1 MKRLI
6 AIIAAGLVAFSA
18 AQLSAQST
26 MTDQQVLTYV
36 KEGIAAG
43 KSRKMM
49 TNELIARGV
58 NRAQA
63 ERVKKLYEQQQG
75 GAEGVVEIEDD
86 MARSREHTPTIES
99 AYEVDDLIADQIVR
113 NEDVAAIEA
122 SSAVWGHNIFNSKT
136 LTFSPSANLPTPRNY
151 VLGPGDE
158 VIIDIFGANQ
168 TSLRRVISPEG
179 SINVDLLGPVYLNG
193 KTIEAADK
201 YLKQRLSAIYNGLN
215 NEEKEATDIQLTL
228 GHIRSVQINI
238 VGESANQGTYMVN
251 SLSTVYHALHQSG
264 GVNSNGTV
272 RGIKVVRHGKTVAV
286 VDVYDFLLTGN
297 RKNDIRMEEGD
308 IVLIEP
314 YCQIVKLNGYVKR
327 AMNFELKEGETVSD
341 LLRYAGGFGRSAYT
355 GSLTVVRQ
363 SERDYAVFTVNS
375 DEFSSFKLQ
384 DGDEVTVSKLEAR
397 FENRVSVKGSVYMS
411 GIYQLG
417 NDIRNVRQLIAK
429 AGGLLPE
436 AFQQHAVLYRE
447 RPDRSLEVLP
457 VDVEAILNGSKPDIE
472 LRKND
477 ELFIPS
483 IYDLNDRGTLTIE
496 GEVATPGTF
505 PYADNVTLEDLIIQ
519 AGGLLRSA
527 SVVRVD
533 VNRKVVDSSSLHAKN
548 DISELFTFPIRED
561 FSIDG
566 ASNFVLQP
574 YDIVHVRRSPSYV
587 ESKFVNITG
596 EVNFPGSYVMSK
608 REERVSDLV
617 AKAGN
622 ISDYAYVHGARLWR
636 KMNATELEQLKRAVR
651 SMRVENDSVF
661 AIVDE
666 TYLVALD
673 LEKAL
678 ANPGGEYDLVLRE
691 GDRLDV
697 PVLNNTVHVNGAVQM
712 PNVVVYSSKMS
723 KNDYI
728 KEAGGYLKSAR
739 KSKAF
744 VVYMNGHVK
753 PLKRST
759 KIEPGCEIYV
769 PMKKKKQYNVA
780 QGIGI
785 LSSLASLGTMTATL
799 VNLLR

>member
-1 MKRLI
+1 MRKLFAFI
-6 AIIAAGLVAFSA
+6 VAGLLSLSA

-36 KEGIAAG
+36 KDGIAAG
-43 KSRKMM
+43 KSRKTL
-49 TNELIARGV
+49 TNELVVKGV

-63 ERVKKLYEQQQG
+63 ERVKKLYEQQKG
-75 GAEGVVEIEDD
+75 GADGVAEFEDD
-86 MARSREHTPTIES
+86 MARSREHAPIES
-99 AYEVDDLIADQIVR
+99 ASDADDLIADQIVQD
-113 NEDVAAIEA
+113 EEAAAIEA
-122 SSAVWGHNIFNSKT
+122 SSAIWGHNIFNSKT

-158 VIIDIFGANQ
+158 IIIDIFGANQ
-168 TSLRRVISPEG
+168 TTLRRVISPEG
-179 SINVDLLGPVYLNG
+179 SINVDILGPVYLNG

-201 YLKQRLSAIYNGLN
+201 YLKQRLSSIYNGLN
-215 NEEKEATDIQLTL
+215 NEDKEVTDIQITL
-228 GHIRSVQINI
+228 GQIRSVQINI

-251 SLSTVYHALHQSG
+251 SLSTVYHALHRSG

-308 IVLIEP
+308 IILIEP

-327 AMNFELKEGETVSD
+327 AMNFELKEGETIGD

-355 GSLTVVRQ
+355 GSLTVIRQ

-375 DEFSSFKLQ
+375 DEYSTFKLQ
-384 DGDEVTVSKLEAR
+384 DGDEITVSKLEAR
-397 FENRVSVKGSVYMS
+397 FENRVSIKGSVYMS

-417 NDIRNVRQLIAK
+417 NDISNVRQLIAK

-447 RPDRSLEVLP
+447 RPDRSLEVLS

-477 ELFIPS
+477 ELYIPS
-483 IYDLNDRGTLTIE
+483 IYDLNDRGTLTIA
-496 GEVATPGTF
+496 GEVANPGTF

-527 SVVRVD
+527 SAVRVD
-533 VNRKVVDSSSLHAKN
+533 ISRKVVDSQSLHAKN
-548 DISELFTFPIRED
+548 AISEMFTFSIRED

-566 ASNFVLQP
+566 AEGFKLQP
-574 YDIVHVRRSPSYV
+574 YDIVNVRRSPSFV
-587 ESKFVNITG
+587 ESKFVEVTG
-596 EVNFPGSYVMSK
+596 EVNFPGRYVMSK
-608 REERVSDLV
+608 REERVSDLI

-622 ISDYAYVHGARLWR
+622 VSDYAYVRGARLWR
-636 KMNATELEQLKRAVR
+636 KMNATEYEQLKMAVR

-666 TYLVALD
+666 TYIVALD
-673 LEKAL
+673 LEQAI
-678 ANPGGEYDLVLRE
+678 ANPGSEYDLVLRE

-697 PVLNNTVHVNGAVQM
+697 PVLTNTVHVNGAVQM

-723 KNDYI
+723 KRDYI

-739 KSKAF
+739 TSKAF

>member
-75 GAEGVVEIEDD
+75 GAEGVVDIEDD

-99 AYEVDDLIADQIVR
+99 AYEVDDLIADQIVP

-363 SERDYAVFTVNS
+363 SERDYAVYTVNS
-375 DEFSSFKLQ
+375 DEYSTFKLQ
-384 DGDEVTVSKLEAR
+384 DGDEVTVNKLEAR
-397 FENRVSVKGSVYMS
+397 FENRVSVKGSVYMA

-417 NDIRNVRQLIAK
+417 DDIRNIRQLISK

-447 RPDRSLEVLP
+447 RPDRSLEVLS
-457 VDVEAILNGSKPDIE
+457 VDIESILNGSKPDIE

-477 ELFIPS
+477 ELYVPS
-483 IYDLNDRGTLTIE
+483 IYDLSDRGTLTID
-496 GEVATPGTF
+496 GEVASPGTF

-527 SVVRVD
+527 SIVRVD
-533 VNRKVVDSSSLHAKN
+533 VSRKVVDSHSLYAK
-548 DISELFTFPIRED
+548 DAISEMYTFSIRED
-561 FSIDG
+561 FSVDG
-566 ASNFVLQP
+566 AATFKLQP
-574 YDIVHVRRSPSYV
+574 YDIVNVRRSPSYV
-587 ESKFVNITG
+587 ESKLVSVAG
-596 EVNFPGSYVMSK
+596 EVNFPGNYVMSK
-608 REERVSDLV
+608 REERVSDLI

-622 ISDYAYVHGARLWR
+622 VSDYAYVRGARLLR
-636 KMNATELEQLKRAVR
+636 RINATEIEQLKMAVR

-661 AIVDE
+661 AIVDS
-666 TYLVALD
+666 TYVVALD
-673 LEKAL
+673 LERAI
-678 ANPGGEYDLVLRE
+678 ANPGSEYDLVLRE
-691 GDRLDV
+691 GDKLEV
-697 PVLNNTVHVNGAVQM
+697 PVLTNTVHVNGAVQM
-712 PNVVVYSSKMS
+712 PNVVLYSSKMT

-728 KEAGGYLKSAR
+728 KEAGGYLKNAR

-744 VVYMNGHVK
+744 IVYMNGHVK

-769 PMKKKKQYNVA
+769 PMKKKKEHNITQT
-780 QGIGI
+780 IGI
-785 LSSLASLGTMTATL
+785 MTSLASLGTMTATL
-799 VNLLR
+799 ANLLR

>member
-75 GAEGVVEIEDD
+75 GAEGVVDIEDD

-99 AYEVDDLIADQIVR
+99 AYEVDDLIADQIVP

-397 FENRVSVKGSVYMS
+397 FENRVSIKGSVYMS

-417 NDIRNVRQLIAK
+417 NDIRNVRHLIAK

-457 VDVEAILNGSKPDIE
+457 VDVEAILNGSKPDID

-769 PMKKKKQYNVA
+769 PMKKKKQYNIT